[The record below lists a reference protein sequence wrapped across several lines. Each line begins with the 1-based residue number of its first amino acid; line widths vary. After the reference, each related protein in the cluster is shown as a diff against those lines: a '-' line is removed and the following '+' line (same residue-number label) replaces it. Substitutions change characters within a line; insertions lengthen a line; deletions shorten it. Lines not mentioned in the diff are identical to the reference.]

1 MQFLFP
7 FVISMEPGAAM
18 LQSAETGQGVQA
30 GTEVSG
36 KHNHCRFGSVG
47 RSMLGGRRRRS
58 RTSSHV
64 GYGAQKQRLL
74 REGRRRCPV
83 DTDVFWLDTVFGSE
97 SVTTPQAMLI
107 EYVASSGHLLTCIR
121 RWIQCLLGFGV
132 RCTGT
137 QKGKGLHTGVTRS
150 LEDGQN
156 DQTVSCEQHDDDGGK
171 AHLTLQIPPK
181 VMQCFGKR
189 SPRGPHGVSIAASF
203 STSDH
208 LILTLLGLRDCAALV
223 AVADKA

>member
-1 MQFLFP
+1 MLTYCSYPIASVALMQFLFP

-121 RWIQCLLGFGV
+121 RWIQCLFGFGV

-156 DQTVSCEQHDDDGGK
+156 DQTVSCEQHDDDDGGK
-171 AHLTLQIPPK
+171 ARLTLQIPQGDA
-181 VMQCFGKR
+181 VFSGKAAR
-189 SPRGPHGVSIAASF
+189 EDHMVSA
-203 STSDH
+203 
-208 LILTLLGLRDCAALV
+208 
-223 AVADKA
+223 